1 MFIAHLPAG
10 YLLTNRLV
18 RMHPTRGST
27 LLAVGLVCSVLPDF
41 DLLYFYLV
49 DHRRHV
55 HHDYLTHT
63 PFFWLMTAGLLVFC
77 LVLAGKRQW
86 LVLVWAGLL
95 NALLHLLLDSFA
107 ADIRWLFPFSDLRVN
122 LVHVPALHQPWI
134 LNFILHWTFLCEL
147 AIIAIGIAMFVR
159 KWHKGRS
166 RVPQPLLP
174 GGKKGA

>member
-10 YLLTNRLV
+10 YLLTSRLV
-18 RMHPTRGST
+18 RKHPTRGSA
-27 LLAVGLVCSVLPDF
+27 LLAVGLVCSVLPDI
-41 DLLYFYLV
+41 DLVHFYLI

-63 PFFWLMTAGLLVFC
+63 PFFWLAVAALLA
-77 LVLAGKRQW
+77 LGSVLAGKRQW

-95 NALLHLLLDSFA
+95 NVLLHLVLDTVA
-107 ADIRWLFPFSDLRVN
+107 ADIRWLFPFSDMRMN
-122 LVHVPALHQPWI
+122 LVHVPALHQPWF

-147 AIIAIGIAMFVR
+147 AIIIVAIVMFVR

-166 RVPQPLLP
+166 RVPQEAAL
-174 GGKKGA
+174 G